1 MAKSITIKFDK
12 NTSQKTIE
20 YLTEF
25 KKFVESDAE
34 DSDYID
40 PIALGNVLDPMD
52 IWYKLKDYY
61 GTSDF

>member
-1 MAKSITIKFDK
+1 MPQLKSITIKFDK
-12 NTSQKTIE
+12 NTSDDTID
-20 YLTEF
+20 YLKEF
-25 KKFVESDAE
+25 KKFVEE
-34 DSDYID
+34 DGID

>member
-1 MAKSITIKFDK
+1 MPKSITIKFDK
-12 NTSQKTIE
+12 NTSDKTIE

-25 KKFVESDAE
+25 KKFVEE
-34 DSDYID
+34 GGID

>member
-1 MAKSITIKFDK
+1 MAKSITIKFDR
-12 NTSQKTIE
+12 NTSEKTKE

-25 KKFVESDAE
+25 KKFVEE
-34 DSDYID
+34 DGID
-40 PIALGNVLDPMD
+40 PIALGNVLDPSD